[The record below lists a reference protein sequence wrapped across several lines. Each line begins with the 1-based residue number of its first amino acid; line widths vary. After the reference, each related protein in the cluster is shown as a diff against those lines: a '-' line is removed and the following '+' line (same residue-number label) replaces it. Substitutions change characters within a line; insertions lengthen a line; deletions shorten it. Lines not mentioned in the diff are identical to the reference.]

1 MILPFLRRSAVAA
14 LFALP
19 VLPAAHAA
27 GQASAPEAPS
37 KAEPTATPAAPAK
50 PAILRAAERA
60 LLEVQDVLETGPHLG
75 RSIER
80 LAEYQFSPETA
91 RLLEQTIGTASPIR
105 IERLGK
111 RDGQDAYR
119 LVLPAREHTLEDGV
133 RISWSESPTELRV
146 DKSGRRLTSRGTLAT
161 LEVQGKEM
169 SVAAR
174 DTTTVTDQRLGKGRL
189 WFGTMQADV
198 AHIDLQLPQPGQG
211 ARPGEPAEPVKVALD
226 GLSFSS
232 RTTERA
238 SKMDIVQRMRI
249 GSIGVAGEQVSNLIM
264 NYRLDNIDKQNMIEM
279 TARERKIK
287 TEDTERDTADL
298 LSMLKDMARASS
310 KAGTA
315 LTIERISAD
324 YGGHTFTLQ
333 GRVALKSA
341 KDSDFDD
348 LAQLVKRVD
357 ARFDIAVP
365 VALVKAGALSAAKR
379 QLAAAGNAGQDPA
392 AMAQTMTDVVVG
404 KLLGEGFAKLDKGVL
419 RATITVRGG
428 QLRVNGKEVSLP
440 KPPQQPP
447 VPDGGPMAAMPAR
460 QVSGS
465 CTMPEFPAEVVAKD
479 APLALSLR
487 VHVDASGVPGEIAL
501 VAPSAWPDYDR
512 QVLAA
517 QAACRYI
524 PALQG
529 NTPVAQTLTI
539 RITRDPGTTRP

>member
-1 MILPFLRRSAVAA
+1 MIIPFLRRSAVAA

-27 GQASAPEAPS
+27 GQALAPESPA

-50 PAILRAAERA
+50 PVILRAAERA
-60 LLEVQDVLETGPHLG
+60 WLEVQDVLETGPHLG

-80 LAEYQFSPETA
+80 LAEYQFSSETA
-91 RLLEQTIGTASPIR
+91 RLLEQAIGTASPVR

-146 DKSGRRLTSRGTLAT
+146 DKSGRRLLSRGTWAALD
-161 LEVQGKEM
+161 VQGKEM
-169 SVAAR
+169 GVAAR
-174 DTTTVTDQRLGKGRL
+174 DMTTATDQRLGKGRL

-211 ARPGEPAEPVKVALD
+211 ARPGPPGEPVRIALD

-249 GSIGVAGEQVSNLIM
+249 GSIGIAGEQVSNLIM

-287 TEDTERDTADL
+287 TEDTERDAADL
-298 LSMLKDMARASS
+298 LSMLKDVARASS

-333 GRVALKSA
+333 GRVALKGA
-341 KDSDFDD
+341 KESDFDD

-419 RATITVRGG
+419 RATITLRGG

-440 KPPQQPP
+440 KPQQPGP
-447 VPDGGPMAAMPAR
+447 QPGSSAVPTMPAR
-460 QVSGS
+460 QVTGS
-465 CTMPEFPAEVVAKD
+465 CAMPDYPKDVVERD
-479 APLALSLR
+479 ALLMLGLR
-487 VHVDASGVPGEIAL
+487 VHVDQAGVPGEVTI
-501 VAPSAWPDYDR
+501 VDSSAYPDYDKL
-512 QVLAA
+512 VVAA
-517 QAACRYI
+517 VASCRYV

-529 NTPVAQTLTI
+529 NTPVATTVPIVII
-539 RITRDPGTTRP
+539 REQGSARP